1 MVIVCVP
8 SHLCKHTVVSQFLAT
23 QIPPPPPLQCCYK
36 NSQLGRNSPAGPAVS
51 GKTELTKD
59 MAWKHCVLAT
69 RWHRENPDGKGW
81 EWQHCGGPG
90 GENSSFSLVS
100 GCVLTNSTAFFCAPK
115 FGISDAFISWR
126 YLTLLV
132 TACVYILALFNAIRD
147 GLRLYRDAIMT
158 PKGRR
163 LYLWGG

>member
-69 RWHRENPDGKGW
+69 RWHRENPDGQGW

-147 GLRLYRDAIMT
+147 GLRLYPGAI
-158 PKGRR
+158 
-163 LYLWGG
+163 